1 MRTNPEA
8 FTPRAA
14 AESYEVGIE
23 WPNPPVGTIL
33 TSNWSVEPDD
43 GSLSLSGQAIAG
55 SVTTIRMTGGT
66 PGRSYAV
73 RNVITVSGPN
83 GVDTFA
89 ASVRQDVA
97 W

>member
-33 TSNWSVEPDD
+33 ASTWSVEPDD
-43 GSLSLSGQAIAG
+43 GTLTLSGEAIAG
-55 SVTTIRMTGGT
+55 AITTVRLSGGT

-73 RNVITVSGPN
+73 RNVIVVSGPN
-83 GVDTFA
+83 GPDTYA

>member
-1 MRTNPEA
+1 MRTTPES

-23 WPNPPVGTIL
+23 WPNPPVTSIV

-43 GSLSLSGQAIAG
+43 GTLVLSGEAVAG
-55 SVTTIRMTGGT
+55 AVTTVRLTGGT

-73 RNVITVSGPN
+73 RNIITVAGPN
-83 GVDTFA
+83 GLDVFA
-89 ASVRQDVA
+89 ASVRQDIT